1 MLRPTC
7 GMQEQE
13 GMGMEA
19 KVTKADNVSYKAYT
33 NRSLLSYMWKFRT
46 LYFIAIPGVL
56 FFIIFKYIP
65 LAGSVIA
72 FQNYNIF
79 KGFTGSEWV
88 GLEHFKTMF
97 QYQDFGRILKNT
109 ILLGLYDLII
119 AFPVPIVLALLLNEV
134 RLVFYKRFLQTV
146 VYMPHFLSWVIVS
159 GIALTILSPGTGIVN
174 QVITALG
181 FDPIYFMGEN
191 SYIRSIL
198 IGSGIWRDSGYGTI
212 IYMAAL
218 AGINPDLYEAAEV
231 DGAGR
236 WKQTMAITLP
246 SLIPTIMILFLLHIG
261 KFLDLGFERVWVFLN
276 ALNTGNGEI
285 LDTYIYKAG
294 LLSQQYSY
302 TTAVGLFKSVVG
314 LMLVLLCNILSK
326 KTTGESIY

>member
-1 MLRPTC
+1 MR
-7 GMQEQE
+7 
-13 GMGMEA
+13 A
-19 KVTKADNVSYKAYT
+19 KLTAVDLINYKADTKK
-33 NRSLLSYMWKFRT
+33 SLLSNMWKFRA
-46 LYFIAIPGVL
+46 LYVIAIPGIL
-56 FFIIFKYIP
+56 YFIIFKYVP

-88 GLEHFKTMF
+88 GLEHFRTMF
-97 QYQDFGRILKNT
+97 QYQDFGRILSNT
-109 ILLGLYDLII
+109 ILLGLYDLLF
-119 AFPVPIVLALLLNEV
+119 AFPAPILLALLLNEI

-159 GIALTILSPGTGIVN
+159 GIALGILSPGTGIVN
-174 QVITALG
+174 QVLQAFG
-181 FDPIYFMGEN
+181 FEPIYFLGEN
-191 SYIRSIL
+191 SYIRTIL
-198 IGSGIWRDSGYGTI
+198 ISSGIWRDAGYGTI
-212 IYMAAL
+212 IYLAAL

-261 KFLDLGFERVWVFLN
+261 RFLDLGFERVWVFLN

-314 LMLVLLCNILSK
+314 LILVLIGNILSK
-326 KTTGESIY
+326 KTTGESLY

>member
-1 MLRPTC
+1 MA
-7 GMQEQE
+7 
-13 GMGMEA
+13 A
-19 KVTKADNVSYKAYT
+19 KVTAADRVSYKMAT
-33 NRSLLSYMWKFRT
+33 KHSLFTYMWKYRT
-46 LYFIAIPGVL
+46 LYLIALPGIIY
-56 FFIIFKYIP
+56 FIIFKYVP

-97 QYQDFGRILKNT
+97 QYQDFLRILTNT
-109 ILLGLYDLII
+109 ILLGLYDLVF
-119 AFPVPIVLALLLNEV
+119 AFPAPIILALLLNEI
-134 RLVFYKRFLQTV
+134 RLVVYKRVLQTV
-146 VYMPHFLSWVIVS
+146 VYMPHFLSWVIIS
-159 GIALTILSPGTGIVN
+159 GIALGILSPSTGIVN
-174 QVITALG
+174 HVLEWMG
-181 FDPIYFMGEN
+181 FEPIYFLGEN
-191 SYIRSIL
+191 SYIRTVL

-212 IYMAAL
+212 IYLAAL

-236 WKQTMAITLP
+236 WKQTMAITLR

-314 LMLVLLCNILSK
+314 LMLVFIGNFLSK
-326 KTTGESIY
+326 KTTGESLY

>member
-1 MLRPTC
+1 M
-7 GMQEQE
+7 
-13 GMGMEA
+13 
-19 KVTKADNVSYKAYT
+19 KVKLTGIDLINYKADT
-33 NRSLLSYMWKFRT
+33 RRSLLSNMWKFRA
-46 LYFIAIPGVL
+46 LYVIAIPGIL
-56 FFIIFKYIP
+56 YFIIFKYLP

-97 QYQDFGRILKNT
+97 QYQDFGRILSNT
-109 ILLGLYDLII
+109 ILLGLYDLLF
-119 AFPVPIVLALLLNEV
+119 AFPAPILLALLLNEL

-159 GIALTILSPGTGIVN
+159 GIALGILSPGTGIVN
-174 QVITALG
+174 QVLKTFG
-181 FDPIYFMGEN
+181 FEPIYFLGEN
-191 SYIRSIL
+191 SYIRTIL
-198 IGSGIWRDSGYGTI
+198 ISSGIWRDSGYGTI
-212 IYMAAL
+212 IYLAAL

-236 WKQTMAITLP
+236 WKQTLAITLP

-261 KFLDLGFERVWVFLN
+261 RFLDLGFERVWVFLN

-314 LMLVLLCNILSK
+314 LILVLIGNILSK
-326 KTTGESIY
+326 KTTGESLY

>member
-1 MLRPTC
+1 
-7 GMQEQE
+7 
-13 GMGMEA
+13 MGANITEL
-19 KVTKADNVSYKAYT
+19 DLINYKANT
-33 NRSLLSYMWKFRT
+33 KKSLLSYMWKSRA
-46 LYFIAIPGVL
+46 LYVIALPGIL
-56 FFIIFKYIP
+56 YFIIFKYVP

-88 GLEHFKTMF
+88 GLEHFRAMF
-97 QYQDFGRILKNT
+97 QYQDFGRILSNT
-109 ILLGLYDLII
+109 ILLGLYDLIF
-119 AFPVPIVLALLLNEV
+119 AFPAPIVLALLLNEI

-159 GIALTILSPGTGIVN
+159 GIALGILSPGTGIVN
-174 QVITALG
+174 QVIKAFG
-181 FDPIYFMGEN
+181 FEPVYFLGEN
-191 SYIRSIL
+191 SYIRTIL

-212 IYMAAL
+212 IYLAAL

-261 KFLDLGFERVWVFLN
+261 RFLDLGFERVWVFLN

-314 LMLVLLCNILSK
+314 LMLVFIGNILSK
-326 KTTGESIY
+326 KTTGESLY